1 MSPDSRSLGDL
12 AVIRTFVILVG
23 IGVFADLQEEPAI
36 AGDETSSVASA
47 LRAVNDIPWSQMT
60 VKIVDTAGVPIP
72 NAIVRPWAL
81 RAGKGHGVWQE
92 TMFGSPP
99 RSKTDAQGEAVVTYP
114 VSVDWGEPHPVVQ
127 VSMIV
132 VHDDYCSTN
141 SHVDIPKDD
150 PPSIPQL
157 ILEPGVQI
165 RVAGVEP
172 GGDQP
177 LSDCHLL
184 IENSETAEPEFKR
197 EPAGWLRSTH
207 IRQGRRWFRVVR
219 TPPGE
224 PAQFSKPMAW
234 SPDDPASREIR
245 AEIRPGVRLS
255 GTLSDAV
262 PRPIL
267 RGHVVAWCGSPNRN
281 HADGQPQDSRPIWWI
296 DSAPIREDGT
306 FVFSSLP
313 SGYLVQLYALAND
326 SISSQPSD
334 AAFETCCKWFGVKD
348 RQRIPSFR
356 GGQIL
361 RLSGGESRITLE
373 METAGQVR
381 VKCVDDGDRG
391 LPGVLVSA
399 WPNQFIVGAGST
411 VFCMRN
417 STLDQLRD
425 GVKIDMERGNPFA
438 VKTNANGEAV
448 ITNLP
453 AGRQSLYAA
462 NEHWKCTEEIEI
474 ESRPAETAT
483 FTITLKRQP

>member
-207 IRQGRRWFRVVR
+207 I
-219 TPPGE
+219 
-224 PAQFSKPMAW
+224 
-234 SPDDPASREIR
+234 
-245 AEIRPGVRLS
+245 RLS